1 MIIGKQFKKDQN
13 LVKDFFENAD
23 QDVKKALANTF
34 AASGSITIT
43 QDSKEFTL
51 TPDMISFSEETRT
64 S

>member
-1 MIIGKQFKKDQN
+1 MVIGKQFKKDQN

-23 QDVKKALANTF
+23 QDVKRTLANTL
-34 AASGSITIT
+34 ASTGSITIT

-51 TPDMISFSEETRT
+51 TPDMINFVEETRT